1 MDGLERMYPVGRLTA
16 QPPPQAKCCTYNASR
31 QSRAREAL
39 MWFFDLGKDIGQRSA
54 IELEACASSIAVF
67 VVCSAKLRC
76 EVVMRSLFEKYTI
89 IGHRPYGNHRVQ
101 SDSSNCCKS
110 GTKLSKILRMLFV
123 YISSHGEGFL
133 ESEPTSTAYSS
144 SEPMHLND
152 LELAVKLCI

>member
-1 MDGLERMYPVGRLTA
+1 
-16 QPPPQAKCCTYNASR
+16 
-31 QSRAREAL
+31 

-67 VVCSAKLRC
+67 VVCSSKLRC
-76 EVVMRSLFEKYTI
+76 QTVMRNLFVKYTM
-89 IGHRPYGNHRVQ
+89 IGHRSYGNHRVQ

-110 GTKLSKILRMLFV
+110 GTKLPQILRMLFV

-144 SEPMHLND
+144 PEPMHLND
-152 LELAVKLCI
+152 H

>member
-39 MWFFDLGKDIGQRSA
+39 MWFFDVGKDIGQRSA

-67 VVCSAKLRC
+67 VVCSSKLRC
-76 EVVMRSLFEKYTI
+76 QTVMRNLFVKYTM
-89 IGHRPYGNHRVQ
+89 IGHRSYGNHRVQ

-110 GTKLSKILRMLFV
+110 GTKLPQILRMLFV

-144 SEPMHLND
+144 PEPMHLND
-152 LELAVKLCI
+152 H